1 MTEQEARLK
10 VAEPTAEQRERWTAE
25 LMTWTGAD
33 ILLLAVERGGFSL
46 RFGTEEEAIERILN
60 TGGPYV

>member
-1 MTEQEARLK
+1 MSETTTPDEAQL
-10 VAEPTAEQRERWTAE
+10 QRWRDE

-33 ILLLAVERGGFSL
+33 ILLLARVRGFSL